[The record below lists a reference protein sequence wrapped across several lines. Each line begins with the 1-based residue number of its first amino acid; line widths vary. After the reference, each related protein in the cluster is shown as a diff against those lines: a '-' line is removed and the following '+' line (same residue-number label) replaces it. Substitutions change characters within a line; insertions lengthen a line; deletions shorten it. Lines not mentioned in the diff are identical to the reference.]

1 MSLAHLPYRWRRV
14 VVILFI
20 LAALALV
27 GQLLVYF
34 HYAAALFRF
43 PFDYDQG
50 EGYELYDTVL
60 YSQGRWPYQD
70 SQVFPFYS
78 SIYPPLFH
86 LITVPWVWVFGPQMW
101 TGRVVGFTASLIAA
115 AAIGWAV
122 HRASRNSVIA
132 AFSGLTFLAS
142 NYTFHIGPLF
152 RQHMTMVMFETLAMV
167 ALARAGDRAD
177 WHKSRACW
185 AAMTL
190 LLAAGYTKQLALA
203 SVMAALTFL
212 FLRGPRRAV
221 LTGLGLTAV
230 AGGLFLWINHVT
242 QGWWFVSI
250 IRANINE
257 FHVAQ
262 ALGFYRQWV
271 GLHLLIALAALGR
284 VLYETYA
291 ACLSVYAVWFVF
303 AFANSVLSGK
313 FGSGES
319 YFVTATAAAC
329 VVSGIAVAAVWR
341 RSAGWAPRWATALAL
356 AIPLL
361 YLAQTRLTLH
371 IYTTGP
377 LYGPMAR
384 VLGVA
389 GNNGD
394 YKDYYDSQ
402 GYTQLGPRPKRA
414 DHAAGEAIAA
424 LARNAPGPVFSE
436 EAGFLFQAD
445 KPVVTEGHTQLVMYQ
460 AGLFDPAQEIAMI
473 NDKAFGL
480 VILRAQFYP
489 PPVLAALGANYQPTT
504 EIRMNGFVYRILE
517 PRP

>member
-1 MSLAHLPYRWRRV
+1 
-14 VVILFI
+14 
-20 LAALALV
+20 
-27 GQLLVYF
+27 
-34 HYAAALFRF
+34 
-43 PFDYDQG
+43 
-50 EGYELYDTVL
+50 
-60 YSQGRWPYQD
+60 
-70 SQVFPFYS
+70 
-78 SIYPPLFH
+78 
-86 LITVPWVWVFGPQMW
+86 MW

-122 HRASRNSVIA
+122 HRTSRNSVIA

-167 ALARAGDRAD
+167 ALARAGERAD

-203 SVMAALTFL
+203 SVLAALTFL

-242 QGWWFVSI
+242 EGWWFVSI

-257 FHVAQ
+257 FQVAQ

-341 RSAGWAPRWATALAL
+341 RSRSPSLCSISRRLGSLCTSTPPAPSTARWRACWESPETTAT
-356 AIPLL
+356 
-361 YLAQTRLTLH
+361 TRT
-371 IYTTGP
+371 ITTRRATPSSGRGP
-377 LYGPMAR
+377 NARTTQPGRPSPPWRATHPAPCSPKKPGSYSGPASPW
-384 VLGVA
+384 
-389 GNNGD
+389 
-394 YKDYYDSQ
+394 SQ
-402 GYTQLGPRPKRA
+402 
-414 DHAAGEAIAA
+414 
-424 LARNAPGPVFSE
+424 
-436 EAGFLFQAD
+436 
-445 KPVVTEGHTQLVMYQ
+445 
-460 AGLFDPAQEIAMI
+460 
-473 NDKAFGL
+473 KAT
-480 VILRAQFYP
+480 P
-489 PPVLAALGANYQPTT
+489 NW
-504 EIRMNGFVYRILE
+504 
-517 PRP
+517 